1 MRLTANEV
9 RCKSLQEF
17 KSPRLRSRFTSDP
30 AFSVFT
36 GCMTSLPQMSRKSR
50 VRIAITVSALFVCG
64 GVITVEKIVSSKIA
78 TRVEEQLPSASG
90 ISASIPFFDLPSN
103 INSDSIKT
111 VEINI
116 DEYMLKGSGT
126 KTSLAI
132 SARNI
137 SKSQPTQIGSLDI
150 RATIPVAKL
159 LQESG
164 FNDAEI
170 VDSALQISVG
180 AGGLGKALLVPKYSN
195 SQIYFQLKSVSVM
208 GSPIP
213 ASSLP
218 ADIQEQIKSRTAK
231 DLIVP
236 AGLKVKS
243 VSISAKGL
251 SVSFQGKN
259 INLDNLAL
267 SL

>member
-1 MRLTANEV
+1 MKRKKLTVIAT
-9 RCKSLQEF
+9 
-17 KSPRLRSRFTSDP
+17 TSVVTL
-30 AFSVFT
+30 F
-36 GCMTSLPQMSRKSR
+36 CMA
-50 VRIAITVSALFVCG
+50 AIGA
-64 GVITVEKIVSSKIA
+64 ENAVSSKIEY
-78 TRVEEQLPSASG
+78 RVGQQLPSASG
-90 ISASIPFFDLPSN
+90 ISASVPLLDMPS
-103 INSDSIKT
+103 ILNSDSIKS
-111 VEINI
+111 VRINI
-116 DEYMLKGSGT
+116 DEYTLKGSDR
-126 KTSLAI
+126 KTSLTI
-132 SARNI
+132 SAKDI
-137 SKSQPTQIGSLDI
+137 SKSQPNQIGSLEI
-150 RATIPVAKL
+150 TSTVPITQL
-159 LQESG
+159 LAESG

-170 VDSALQISVG
+170 IDDALQISVG
-180 AGGLGKALLVPKYSN
+180 AGGVGKALLVPEYAN
-195 SQIYFQLKSVSVM
+195 GQIYFQIKSVSVM

-231 DLIVP
+231 DLTVP

>member
-1 MRLTANEV
+1 MNRKKLTLI
-9 RCKSLQEF
+9 ST
-17 KSPRLRSRFTSDP
+17 TS
-30 AFSVFT
+30 AFI
-36 GCMTSLPQMSRKSR
+36 L
-50 VRIAITVSALFVCG
+50 IAAAAIGA
-64 GVITVEKIVSSKIA
+64 ENAVSSKIEY
-78 TRVEEQLPSASG
+78 RVGQQLPSASG
-90 ISASIPFFDLPSN
+90 ISASVPLLDMPS
-103 INSDSIKT
+103 ILNSDSIKS
-111 VEINI
+111 VRINI
-116 DEYMLKGSGT
+116 DEYTLKGSDR
-126 KTSLAI
+126 KTSLTI
-132 SARNI
+132 SAKDI
-137 SKSQPTQIGSLDI
+137 SKSQPTQIGSLEI
-150 RATIPVAKL
+150 TSTVPITQL
-159 LQESG
+159 LAESG

-170 VDSALQISVG
+170 IDDALQISVG
-180 AGGLGKALLVPKYSN
+180 AGGVGKALLVPEYAN
-195 SQIYFQLKSVSVM
+195 GQIYFQIKSVSVM

-231 DLIVP
+231 DLTVP

>member
-1 MRLTANEV
+1 
-9 RCKSLQEF
+9 
-17 KSPRLRSRFTSDP
+17 
-30 AFSVFT
+30 
-36 GCMTSLPQMSRKSR
+36 MSRKSR
-50 VRIAITVSALFVCG
+50 VRIAITVSALLVCG

-103 INSDSIKT
+103 IHSDSIKT

-116 DEYMLKGSGT
+116 DEYTLKGSDR
-126 KTSLAI
+126 KTSLTI
-132 SARNI
+132 SAKDI
-137 SKSQPTQIGSLDI
+137 SKSQPTQIGSLEI
-150 RATIPVAKL
+150 TSTVPITQL
-159 LQESG
+159 LAESG

-170 VDSALQISVG
+170 IDDALQISVG
-180 AGGLGKALLVPKYSN
+180 AGGVGKALLVPAYAN
-195 SQIYFQLKSVSVM
+195 GQIYFQLKSVSVM

-231 DLIVP
+231 DLTVP